1 MVRTSDLHFFQGIP
15 IGKPCF
21 KKALFIFK
29 DKVKAFDDFKNKQ
42 MYEVMLLKYVN
53 SESIQYTMNWDKTQ
67 MLKKFCRTKKTVQNK
82 KCSLFSFT
90 SSTVLLLICDS
101 YMSWSTRFVSL
112 NVCVRF
118 SIFDSV
124 SFY

>member
-29 DKVKAFDDFKNKQ
+29 DKVKVFDDFKNKQ

-53 SESIQYTMNWDKTQ
+53 SESIQYTMN
-67 MLKKFCRTKKTVQNK
+67 
-82 KCSLFSFT
+82 
-90 SSTVLLLICDS
+90 
-101 YMSWSTRFVSL
+101 
-112 NVCVRF
+112 
-118 SIFDSV
+118 
-124 SFY
+124 